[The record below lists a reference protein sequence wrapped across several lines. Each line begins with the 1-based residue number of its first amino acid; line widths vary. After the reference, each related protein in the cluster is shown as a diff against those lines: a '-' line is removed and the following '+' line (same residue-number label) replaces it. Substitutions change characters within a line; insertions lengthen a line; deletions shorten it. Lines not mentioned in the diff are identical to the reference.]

1 MPEPF
6 HSLTAVAL
14 VLLRDNIDT
23 DAIIPSREIRSVT
36 KVGLAAGLFANWRY
50 LKPEERAP
58 DPTFV
63 LNDPA
68 YHGAQIL
75 IAGENFGCGSSREQ
89 AVWALHEYGVRAV
102 LASSF
107 NAIFYRNCLRNGIL
121 PGLLVR
127 GALEQIAQW
136 VRQDP
141 QRNRIEIDLSRRIV
155 LAADR
160 EWSFQ
165 LEQDARDGLLE
176 GLDEIEQ
183 TLRLSDQI
191 TAFRNADMVL
201 RPWVYG
207 LDLP

>member
-36 KVGLAAGLFANWRY
+36 KVGLAAGLFSNWRY

-102 LASSF
+102 LAGSF

-121 PGLLVR
+121 PGQLERV
-127 GALEQIAQW
+127 ALEQIARW
-136 VRQDP
+136 VTRDP
-141 QRNRIEIDLSRRIV
+141 QGNRIEIDLSRQTV

-160 EWSFQ
+160 EWPFQ
-165 LEQDARDGLLE
+165 IEHAARDGLLE
-176 GLDEIEQ
+176 GLDEIDQ
-183 TLRLSDQI
+183 TLKLSDQI